1 MKDLHEVA
9 GVSKQAFHKARIRCS
24 GKDLKVQEFLEQA
37 DKIRKEHP
45 GAGCRKIAADLVC
58 KGWGRD
64 KIEGLLLDNGYRVHY
79 PRRFARTTDHRKAFY
94 YSNCIEGLE
103 LNNINQV
110 IQTDITY
117 YRIKEKFFYIV
128 FIIDVYSRRI
138 VGHSISKS
146 MHAEA
151 NIKALTKMLVLRKN
165 NQLKGLIHHSD
176 RGSQYVD
183 KEYRKI
189 LLDQDMIPSMCRNA
203 WENAYTERINRTI
216 KEEYLDG
223 WEIKDYATLSRKLN
237 QAVHHYNHKRR
248 HASIDMLSPAAFE
261 KSVQNMQPDQRRK
274 ITIYKHLERC
284 PQSGCE

>member
-9 GVSKQAFHKARIRCS
+9 GVSKQAFHKARIEGS
-24 GKDLKVQEFLEQA
+24 KADLKAHEFIQQA

-45 GAGCRKIAADLVC
+45 GAGCRKMAVDLVC
-58 KGWGRD
+58 RGWGRD
-64 KIEGLLLDNGYRVHY
+64 KIEGLLLDNGYRVYY

-103 LNNINQV
+103 LSNINQV

-138 VGHSISKS
+138 VGHSVSRW
-146 MHAEA
+146 MHAEV
-151 NIKALTKMLVLRKN
+151 NIKALNRMLALRKN
-165 NQLKGLIHHSD
+165 HQVKGLIHHSD

-183 KEYRKI
+183 NEYRKI
-189 LLDQDMIPSMCRNA
+189 LFDHEMIPSMCKEA
-203 WENAYTERINRTI
+203 WENAYTERVNRTI

-223 WEIKDYATLSRKLN
+223 WEINDYATLSRKLN
-237 QAVHHYNHKRR
+237 QAVYHYNHKRR
-248 HASIDMLSPAAFE
+248 HASLDMSSPVDFE
-261 KSVQNMQPDQRRK
+261 KRVKNMEPDHRRK
-274 ITIYKHLERC
+274 ITIYKHLQRC
-284 PQSGCE
+284 PQADCE

>member
-9 GVSKQAFHKARIRCS
+9 GVSKQAFHKARIFGSR
-24 GKDLKVQEFLEQA
+24 KDLEAHEFLKQA

-45 GAGCRKIAADLVC
+45 GAGCRKMAEDLVC

-64 KIEGLLLDNGYRVHY
+64 KIEGFLLDNGYRLYY

-103 LNNINQV
+103 LNNINQL

-151 NIKALTKMLVLRKN
+151 NIKALTQMLALRRN
-165 NQLKGLIHHSD
+165 TQLKGLIHHSD

-189 LLDQDMIPSMCRNA
+189 LSDHDMIPSMCKNA

-223 WEIKDYATLSRKLN
+223 WKITDYATLSRKLN
-237 QAVHHYNHKRR
+237 QAVRHYNHKRR
-248 HASIDMLSPAAFE
+248 HGSLGRLSPIEFE
-261 KSVQNMQPDQRRK
+261 KSVENMEPDHRRK
-274 ITIYKHLERC
+274 IKIYKHLKRF
-284 PQSGCE
+284 PHLDCE

>member
-9 GVSKQAFHKARIRCS
+9 GVSKQAFHQARIYCNR
-24 GKDLKVQEFLEQA
+24 KDLQGQQFLKQA
-37 DKIRKEHP
+37 DKIRREHP
-45 GAGCRKIAADLVC
+45 GAGCRKMATGLIC

-64 KIEGLLLDNGYRVHY
+64 KIEGFLLDNGYRVYY

-103 LNNINQV
+103 LSNINQV

-151 NIKALTKMLVLRKN
+151 NIKALNQMLALRKN
-165 NQLKGLIHHSD
+165 NELKGLIHHSD

-189 LLDQDMIPSMCRNA
+189 LLDNDIIPSMCKNA
-203 WENAYTERINRTI
+203 WENAYSERINRTI

-223 WEIKDYATLSRKLN
+223 WEIDDYATLSRKLN
-237 QAVHHYNHKRR
+237 QAVRHYNQKRG
-248 HASIDMLSPAAFE
+248 HASIDMLSPADFE
-261 KSVQNMQPDQRRK
+261 KSVENKQPDQRPK

-284 PQSGCE
+284 PQTGCE

>member
-9 GVSKQAFHKARIRCS
+9 GISKQAFHKARIARS
-24 GKDLKVQEFLEQA
+24 KADVKAQEFLKQA

-45 GAGCRKIAADLVC
+45 GVGCRKMAVDLVC
-58 KGWGRD
+58 RGWGRD
-64 KIEGLLLDNGYRVHY
+64 KIEGLLLDNGYRVYH

-94 YSNCIEGLE
+94 YSNCVEGLE

-138 VGHSISKS
+138 VGHWVSKW

-151 NIKALTKMLVLRKN
+151 NIKALNQMLALRKN
-165 NQLKGLIHHSD
+165 TQLKGLVHHSD

-183 KEYRKI
+183 HEYRKI
-189 LLDQDMIPSMCRNA
+189 LFDHDMIPSMCKNA
-203 WENAYTERINRTI
+203 WENAYIERINRTI

-223 WEIKDYATLSRKLN
+223 WEINDYTTLSRKLK
-237 QAVHHYNHKRR
+237 QAVHHYNYKRR
-248 HASIDMLSPAAFE
+248 HESLEMLSPVDFE
-261 KSVQNMQPDQRRK
+261 KSVEKMKPDQRCK
-274 ITIYKHLERC
+274 LTIYKHLQRYSQ
-284 PQSGCE
+284 PDCE